1 MTLEELDEYLC
12 ELETDIEKKVEWTL
26 TDYVSLANA
35 KKYTSEMQN
44 SINVLKDK
52 VNELKLINEFNENST

>member
-44 SINVLKDK
+44 SINALKDK
-52 VNELKLINEFNENST
+52 VNELKLIAAFNEETT

>member
-35 KKYTSEMQN
+35 KKYTSLEMVYGN
-44 SINVLKDK
+44 IAKPVT
-52 VNELKLINEFNENST
+52 IT